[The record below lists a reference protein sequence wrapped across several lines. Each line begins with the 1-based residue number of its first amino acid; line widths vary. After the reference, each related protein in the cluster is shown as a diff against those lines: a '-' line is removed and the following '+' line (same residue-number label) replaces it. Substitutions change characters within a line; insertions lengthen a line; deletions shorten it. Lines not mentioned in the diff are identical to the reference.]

1 MDNLHAGHRKRQRD
15 QYLATGVAGMPDHAL
30 LELLLSFAIP
40 RRDVNPLA
48 HRLINKF
55 GSLENVLSAT
65 KEELLTVDGVG
76 EHTIVL
82 LQLLFDLHKRLELQ
96 PSFPKKRTFTLNNS
110 EQACRYG
117 LALSARDRYETVR
130 LICLDAKLHVLN
142 TCVLS
147 VGTKNSVFMDPR
159 HVFEKAFFYQASGII
174 LMHNHPS
181 GNVCPSEDDVE
192 TAERIL
198 ALADELRVNVRD
210 QIILGEKLAY
220 SFAFDKVFSFPSAS
234 KTITYPLNEYRA
246 MLERIEQEE
255 RHTRI
260 PEMIS

>member
-1 MDNLHAGHRKRQRD
+1 MENLHAGHRKRQRD
-15 QYLATGVAGMPDHAL
+15 QYLATGIAGMPDHAI
-30 LELLLSFAIP
+30 LELLLSYAIP

-48 HRLINKF
+48 HRLINQF
-55 GSLENVLSAT
+55 GSLENVLAAT
-65 KEELLTVDGVG
+65 KEELLTVEGVG
-76 EHTIVL
+76 EQTIVL

-96 PSFPKKRTFTLNNS
+96 PSFPKKRTLTLNNS
-110 EQACRYG
+110 EQVCRYG

-130 LICLDAKLHVLN
+130 LICLDTKLHVLN

-181 GNVCPSEDDVE
+181 GNVCPSEDDIE
-192 TAERIL
+192 TAERIS
-198 ALADELRVNVRD
+198 ALAEELRVNVRD

-220 SFAFDKVFSFPSAS
+220 SFTFDKVFSFPSAS
-234 KTITYPLNEYRA
+234 QTITYSLNEYR
-246 MLERIEQEE
+246 ERVEYEE
-255 RHTRI
+255 RHPKI